1 MTSSPLVSIL
11 VPLYNQERYLDTCM
25 RTICNQTYKNLEI
38 IVVND
43 GSTDKSPQILDI
55 FAKNDSRIKVV
66 NKQNEG
72 LVNARRDGYRE
83 ATGDYIAFVDSDD
96 LLPLNAIE
104 ILVRNML
111 QTDVDL
117 VIGSMQRKLGFL
129 KQNSQKGNFPINK
142 VVHQP
147 ELFEKYFSGFF
158 GEHCF
163 YVSMWAKLFKKSAID
178 RALQETELFATRIR
192 FMGEDLHFNM
202 KLFPYLQSMYMIDD
216 LVYYYR
222 IGGGAEDHFNPHYPE
237 IFTLCDIRLELL
249 DKYNYSKGYDLL
261 YQEYARKVFY
271 HAHQL
276 IEYNMA
282 DKDGIISF
290 FNEELNSRTIA
301 LRMIGFY
308 ADKQAP
314 NEQIS
319 MIINRDYNAMYD
331 SVKGWVESRH
341 RTLRYKVKTLFLNII
356 EHK

>member
-11 VPLYNQERYLDTCM
+11 VPLYNQERYLGTCM

-43 GSTDKSPQILDI
+43 GSTDRSPQILDK
-55 FAKNDSRIKVV
+55 FAKNNSRIKVV

-129 KQNSQKGNFPINK
+129 KLKSQKGSFPLK
-142 VVHQP
+142 
-147 ELFEKYFSGFF
+147 
-158 GEHCF
+158 HCF

-202 KLFPYLQSMYMIDD
+202 KLFPYLQSMYMVDD
-216 LVYYYR
+216 IVYYYR
-222 IGGGAEDHFNPHYPE
+222 IGGGSEDHFNPNYPE
-237 IFTLCDIRLELL
+237 IFTLCGIRLELL

-276 IEYNMA
+276 IEYNKA

-290 FNEELNSRTIA
+290 FNKELNSRPIA

-331 SVKGWVESRH
+331 SVMSWVESRH

>member
-1 MTSSPLVSIL
+1 MGSSPLVSIL
-11 VPLYNQERYLDTCM
+11 VPLYNQERYLDSCM

-38 IVVND
+38 VVVND
-43 GSTDKSPQILDI
+43 GSTDRSPQILDK
-55 FAKNDSRIKVV
+55 FAKKDSRIRVI

-72 LVNARRDGYRE
+72 LVGARRDGYRE

-104 ILVRNML
+104 ILVRNMI

-117 VIGSMQRKLGFL
+117 VIGSMQRKLGLL
-129 KQNSQKGNFPINK
+129 KLKFQKGSFPINK
-142 VVHQP
+142 VVYQP
-147 ELFEKYFSGFF
+147 ELFERYYSGFF

-163 YVSMWAKLFKKSAID
+163 YVSMCAKLYKKNAID
-178 RALQETELFATRIR
+178 RALQETELFAKRIH

-202 KLFPYLQSMYMIDD
+202 KLFPYLQSMYMVDD

-222 IGGGAEDHFNPHYPE
+222 IGGGSEDHFNPNYPE
-237 IFTLCDIRLELL
+237 IFTLCGIRLELL

-276 IEYNMA
+276 IEYNKA

-290 FNEELNSRTIA
+290 FNKELNSRPIA

-331 SVKGWVESRH
+331 SVMSWVESRH